1 MGKKDDEQLSFP
13 QDLTGLK
20 DDELASLEERG
31 TARADQLADDPNID
45 AAGLQELTD
54 LADNIERVRGERT
67 VREEAAAELRESVS
81 AQKARIHAQPDGEGD
96 EGDGGEGDGTEPTAP
111 ELAPV
116 AAGAAPRGGAR
127 TTPRPTLS
135 QVARHAPD
143 PKVPGPI
150 PTIVASANI
159 PGYSPG
165 DRLDDLT
172 ALTAAMHAK
181 TRHLP
186 DSQGA
191 ATRYHIAQL
200 QRKYNFVLDPSSST
214 KEVWEVLQAAADP
227 SILTAAGGWCAPS
240 EIRYDLYNIVC
251 EDGII
256 DLPTVGVRRGGIKWP
271 VSPTYA
277 DIVTGS
283 TGLWSWNE
291 TQDVAA
297 VTGTAQSGTKTCVR
311 IPCVSFSEARLT
323 CDGLCITAGNL
334 MSDAYPELID
344 NFTRTLM
351 VGHAHYM
358 NTRWINS
365 LVASS
370 TAVTYN
376 LGVSGHGVI
385 VPVMEAVDMQAID
398 LREKY
403 RMCED
408 AVVEAVFPRWIKKA
422 MRADMAKR
430 TGIEDDQLTDAM
442 IASMFA
448 ARNVRVQYVS
458 DWQLGTSGFLGQST
472 ASTTWPTS
480 VQFMIYPPGTFVR
493 GTGMTLDLGV
503 IRDSTLN
510 ATNDYTAAWME
521 ECYLIAMLGHE
532 SRLVTVPICAN
543 GVKSTGLAFGCSM

>member
-1 MGKKDDEQLSFP
+1 MSKKDDEQLAFP
-13 QDLTGLK
+13 EDLSGLK

-45 AAGLQELTD
+45 AGGLQELTD
-54 LADNIERVRGERT
+54 LADNIERVRGEKSGRA
-67 VREEAAAELRESVS
+67 EAAAKLAEGV
-81 AQKARIHAQPDGEGD
+81 AAVKARIHTAPEGEGEGD
-96 EGDGGEGDGTEPTAP
+96 DADAPADPAPAP
-111 ELAPV
+111 EPV
-116 AAGAAPRGGAR
+116 AAAGKPRGGAR
-127 TTPRPTLS
+127 TAPRLS
-135 QVARHAPD
+135 KAAPY
-143 PKVPGPI
+143 VPDSKLTVPA

-165 DRLDDLT
+165 DRLNDLS

-181 TRHLP
+181 SRHLP
-186 DSQGA
+186 DSSGA
-191 ATRYHIAQL
+191 QTRYHIAQL
-200 QRKYNFVLDPSSST
+200 QRDYNFVLDPSSST
-214 KEVWEVLQAAADP
+214 EEVWAVLKAAANPD
-227 SILTAAGGWCAPS
+227 ILTAAGGWCAPS
-240 EIRYDLYNIVC
+240 EIKYDLFNIVC

-256 DLPTVGVRRGGIKWP
+256 DLPTVGVRRGGMKWP
-271 VSPTYA
+271 ISPTYA

-291 TQDVAA
+291 TQDIAA
-297 VTGTAQSGTKTCVR
+297 VTGTGQSGTKTCVR
-311 IPCVSFSEARLT
+311 IPCVTFDEARLA

-334 MSDAYPELID
+334 MTDAYPELID

-358 NTRWINS
+358 NTKWINA
-365 LVASS
+365 LVAGS
-370 TAVTYN
+370 TSVTYN
-376 LGVSGHGVI
+376 LSVSGHGVI

-398 LREKY
+398 YREKY

-408 AVVEAVFPRWIKKA
+408 AVMEAVFPRWIKKM

-430 TGIEDDQLTDAM
+430 TSIEDDQLNDAM
-442 IASMFA
+442 VAAMFA

-458 DWQLGTSGFLGQST
+458 DWQLGTTGFLGQST
-472 ASTTWPTS
+472 ASTTWPS
-480 VQFMIYPPGTFVR
+480 QVQFMLYAPGTFVR

-521 ECYLIAMLGHE
+521 ECYLIAKIGHE
-532 SRLVTVPICAN
+532 SRLVTVPVCAN
-543 GVKSTGLAFGCSM
+543 GVKANGISFTCSM